1 MAGMGVTVT
10 STSGGQSGTL
20 QSPKA
25 AVAPHHLAG
34 VTASKF
40 RDVTLNV
47 KFLVC

>member
-25 AVAPHHLAG
+25 AVDSHHLAG
-34 VTASKF
+34 PT
-40 RDVTLNV
+40 
-47 KFLVC
+47 